1 MEKKVNLAPPWIT
14 YFKEIEALF
23 AQDPDVRVEFDEE
36 GYGVTLYVEGH
47 DKADAIDQLLPDEME
62 FGNIKMKIT
71 VVPANKLEMDKADL
85 LNIAFAGNPAL
96 AYAKRVEGIFT
107 NPICYAV
114 MQKKVVQF
122 YNDDLHD
129 INGNMNTL
137 YQDIAKDVIGED
149 GGVCFCT
156 NNE

>member
-36 GYGVTLYVEGH
+36 GYGVTIYVEGQ

-71 VVPANKLEMDKADL
+71 VVPANKLEMDKVDL
-85 LNIAFAGNPAL
+85 LNRAFAGNPAF
-96 AYAKRVEGIFT
+96 AYAKRVEGVFT
-107 NPICYAV
+107 NPIYYAV

-137 YQDIAKDVIGED
+137 YQDIAKDVIGEE
-149 GGVCFCT
+149 GGICFCT